1 MIEAMGQ
8 VHDQLQAIA
17 ARSRRVMPTYL
28 REDEEHRR
36 VAEAV
41 ASGDAGG
48 AADLFRE
55 HIVGFEEQFVRAFG
69 HRSAEEEMGD

>member
-1 MIEAMGQ
+1 
-8 VHDQLQAIA
+8 
-17 ARSRRVMPTYL
+17 MPTYL